1 MPKQRKGFMAEVLAE
16 RGLGGLL
23 EFQEAQVC
31 GGTFQAE
38 RTVRTR
44 QGIRKHGAG
53 SGNSWLS
60 HWTSNSRSQ
69 VRK

>member
-1 MPKQRKGFMAEVLAE
+1 MQKQRKGFMAEVLAE

-38 RTVRTR
+38 RTVRPR
-44 QGIRKHGAG
+44 QGVRKHRLG

-60 HWTSNSRSQ
+60 RWTSNSRSQ
-69 VRK
+69 VGK